1 MKGDDEKNQNR
12 EHDRTLA
19 DDEQNRSRESNLT
32 LASATPKDEQ
42 NRNPRNGSGQ
52 ILATADPPARALI
65 PLLDEVGPRPVRR
78 YKRFTAVENKA
89 IEDGYKKYGPNWSLI
104 TQEYS
109 VELAE
114 RSETT
119 PLRVI
124 FHHEASLVEP
134 ITTNF
139 PRVEKYLDVVT
150 SIVRSKVKL
159 LNESSF
165 ASCGKIEDWVSAYKV
180 TDLSESCKEDT
191 MKKLYHKDP
200 SRRRDGAFF
209 SLLLLYTVGENRD
222 NFSTVGEI
230 VLRTC

>member
-52 ILATADPPARALI
+52 ILATADPPAR
-65 PLLDEVGPRPVRR
+65 R

-114 RSETT
+114 RSE
-119 PLRVI
+119 VDI
-124 FHHEASLVEP
+124 
-134 ITTNF
+134 
-139 PRVEKYLDVVT
+139 
-150 SIVRSKVKL
+150 
-159 LNESSF
+159 
-165 ASCGKIEDWVSAYKV
+165 
-180 TDLSESCKEDT
+180 
-191 MKKLYHKDP
+191 KD
-200 SRRRDGAFF
+200 
-209 SLLLLYTVGENRD
+209 
-222 NFSTVGEI
+222 
-230 VLRTC
+230 